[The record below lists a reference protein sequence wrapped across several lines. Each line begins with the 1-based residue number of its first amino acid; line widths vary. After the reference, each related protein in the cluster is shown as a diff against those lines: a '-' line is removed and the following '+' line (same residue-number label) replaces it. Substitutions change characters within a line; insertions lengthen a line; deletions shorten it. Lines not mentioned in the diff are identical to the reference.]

1 MARGSVLALKL
12 PKEVMMRKL
21 GFGRVAWLAALLG
34 VVIAMPALPALAQQV
49 DWKMHIVWVPA
60 RPEAQAY
67 QRFADLVNERAKGK
81 LNIALH
87 SGGSLGIKDVD
98 LLRVLP
104 PGNVIQ
110 IAGLYPGYMTRDLP
124 EYAVTVPPGVIKDAE
139 TLVKILPALTKIY
152 QETYDKWGIKLLGY
166 VAHPV
171 RDTHIYCKEPINSLA
186 QLKGKKLRVWEK
198 FHVQTFDA
206 LGVAGQVIGQ
216 NDLYLAMQTGV
227 VDCAVYPIGFANTI
241 SLQEVAPNAAYLFPY
256 VLHPLNLIVSKKA
269 FDSLPADVQKV
280 VQDAAQQVERETV
293 AAYVKGDYDKTA
305 ITQFQQKGGKL
316 LAPFSA
322 ADQAAFQKAARD
334 VWDREAKAIGA
345 KAQENHEAVVKA
357 IGG

>member
-1 MARGSVLALKL
+1 MQKVSFTKSRLLRGL
-12 PKEVMMRKL
+12 L
-21 GFGRVAWLAALLG
+21 GFVAVLAAL
-34 VVIAMPALPALAQQV
+34 PAFAQQIE
-49 DWKMHIVWVPA
+49 WKMHMVWVPA
-60 RPEAQAY
+60 REEAKSY
-67 QRFADLVNERAKGK
+67 QKFVDLVNQRAKGK
-81 LNIALH
+81 LNITMHA
-87 SGGSLGIKDVD
+87 GGTLGIKDAD
-98 LLRVLP
+98 MLRVLP

-139 TLVKILPALTKIY
+139 TLVKILPTLDQIY

-206 LGVAGQVIGQ
+206 LGVAAQVVGQ

-227 VDCAVYPIGFANTI
+227 IDCAVYPIGFANTI
-241 SLQEVAPNAAYLFPY
+241 ALQEVAPNASYLFPY
-256 VLHPLNLIVSKKA
+256 VLHPLNLIASKKA
-269 FDSLPADVQKV
+269 FDALPADVQKI
-280 VQDAAQQVERETV
+280 VQDAAKEVERQTV
-293 AAYVKGDYDKTA
+293 ASYLKGDFDKEA
-305 ITQFQQKGGKL
+305 VALFEQKGGKL

-322 ADQAAFQKAARD
+322 QDQAAFQKAARD
-334 VWDREAKAIGA
+334 IWDREAKLISK
-345 KAQENHEAVVKA
+345 KALENHDAVIKA
-357 IGG
+357 IGN